1 VIDEFFHEK
10 LLTLK
15 NIQYVNYY
23 DDLKVDI

>member
-1 VIDEFFHEK
+1 MIDEFFHEK